1 MAAFLFHSTL
11 WFRFLAVKRTNARP
25 VGTGIRGI
33 ISTSVLQFAAPPFK
47 PSGMTLTE
55 ELSANTAAAH
65 HASEKKMV
73 AALRGIATKELP
85 VIDSFGRALG
95 ALYVLE
101 GSTLGGRIIA
111 GIIAAAS
118 ATFLTFKNWLDK
130 HQRQPQLQRLHQKDR
145 FEGILPE
152 TYQRLN
158 GN

>member
-1 MAAFLFHSTL
+1 
-11 WFRFLAVKRTNARP
+11 
-25 VGTGIRGI
+25 
-33 ISTSVLQFAAPPFK
+33 
-47 PSGMTLTE
+47 
-55 ELSANTAAAH
+55 
-65 HASEKKMV
+65 MV